1 MIRCSGDGEAQPV
14 TLTPKASNPAGSQT
28 NMSLD
33 GVVRLAERLDD
44 TVGLSAFRS
53 KYADVVVCS
62 GCVSGS
68 GDLPPGGEAVGHQL
82 SVLVRGQQVSAW
94 PEVRGYRAEHGEEPL
109 RVGV

>member
-1 MIRCSGDGEAQPV
+1 MKPGMLQVAADVRQP
-14 TLTPKASNPAGSQT
+14 
-28 NMSLD
+28 M
-33 GVVRLAERLDD
+33 GVIRLAERLDD

-68 GDLPPGGEAVGHQL
+68 GDLPPGGEAVGHHL
-82 SVLVRGQQVSAW
+82 SVLVRGQQVSVW